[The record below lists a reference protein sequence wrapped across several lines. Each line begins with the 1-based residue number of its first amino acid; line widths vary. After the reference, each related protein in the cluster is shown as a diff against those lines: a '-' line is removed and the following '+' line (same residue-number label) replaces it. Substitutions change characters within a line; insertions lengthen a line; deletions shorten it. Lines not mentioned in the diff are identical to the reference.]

1 MMKRNIDYH
10 KKKFIIIEDHAEFRS
25 SLKQMMKLF
34 GANNVETATSGDQG
48 IGKIITGNYDIVL
61 CDYELGKGKDGQ
73 QVLEETRH
81 SGLLKASS
89 IFVLITAATT
99 VEMVMGA
106 LEYEPDGYITKPIT
120 HENLKTRLDR
130 IVRDK
135 QAFQEIDKAIDN
147 KKPDLAVKACDK
159 IIAVESKFQIK
170 AYRFKS
176 KLLLKLER
184 YQEAEQLFKDVL
196 EVRYIPWAKLGL
208 GKCAYYRNQHDEAK
222 SIFEELAQEDKRNVE
237 AHDWLAKVYAS
248 EEKYELAQKSLLQAV
263 KQSPKSVLRQ
273 KELGRVSA
281 VNEDWEIGEKAYR
294 KAVSL
299 GKDSCFK
306 SSDNYTGLT
315 KALQNKI
322 KNFKGRPGRDA
333 STEAIRT
340 LEALEKDY
348 GSQKNISLHSTILRG
363 ETSANQDQHKEAERY
378 IKKSLNI
385 IKEYGE
391 ELPNYLGI
399 AMAEC
404 LEANQQDKEAEEF
417 RKKYADNFIC
427 FETLNGEGVKF
438 FKAGKYREAVEA
450 FRKAT
455 QDPNASVSAL
465 LNATQACIKLLETEG
480 PNELL
485 VKDCTLYFKKL
496 EDIAANDSNYARF
509 KKLHTLYKKYELK

>member
-48 IGKIITGNYDIVL
+48 IGKIIAGNYDIVL

-81 SGLLKASS
+81 SGLLKSSS

-120 HENLKTRLDR
+120 HENLKSRLDR

-147 KKPDLAVKACDK
+147 KKIDLALLACDK
-159 IIAVESKFQIK
+159 VIAVESKFQIK

-176 KLLLKLER
+176 KLLLKIQR
-184 YQEAEQLFKDVL
+184 YKEAAQLFQDVL
-196 EVRYIPWAKLGL
+196 DIRYIPWAKLGL
-208 GKCAYYRNQHDEAK
+208 GKCAFYRDQHAEAI
-222 SIFEELAQEDKRNVE
+222 SIFEELAKEDKRNVE

-248 EEKYELAQKSLLQAV
+248 EKKYELAQTSLLQAV

-273 KELGRVSA
+273 NELGKISKL
-281 VNEDWEIGEKAYR
+281 NKDWEICEKAYR
-294 KAVSL
+294 KSVSL

-306 SSDNYTGLT
+306 SPDNYTGLT

-333 STEAIRT
+333 CTEAIRT

-348 GSQKNISLHSTILRG
+348 GNQKDIALHSIILRG
-363 ETSANQDQHKEAERY
+363 ETSANQEKTKEADMY
-378 IKKSLNI
+378 INKSLKI
-385 IKEYGE
+385 IDEYGE
-391 ELPNYLGI
+391 ELPNHLGM

-404 LEANQQDKEAEEF
+404 FEANQQDSEAAEY
-417 RKKYADNFIC
+417 RKKYDVQFIN
-427 FETLNGEGVKF
+427 FETLNGEGVRF
-438 FKAGKYREAVEA
+438 FKAGKYKQAVEA

-465 LNATQACIKLLETEG
+465 LNATQACIKLLESEG
-480 PNELL
+480 PNPKL
-485 VKDCTLYFKKL
+485 VADCTNYFKKL
-496 EDIAANDSNYARF
+496 EDLAANDSNFARY
-509 KKLHTLYKKYELK
+509 KKLHTQYKKYELK

>member
-1 MMKRNIDYH
+1 MMKRTIDYH

-48 IGKIITGNYDIVL
+48 ISKIIAGNFDIVL

-120 HENLKTRLDR
+120 HENLKSRLDR

-135 QAFQEIDKAIDN
+135 QAFQEIDKAIDSR
-147 KKPDLAVKACDK
+147 KPDLAVEACDK

-184 YQEAEQLFKDVL
+184 YQEAEQLFNDVL
-196 EVRYIPWAKLGL
+196 EIRYIPWAKLGV
-208 GKCAYYRNQHDEAK
+208 GKCAFYDNRHDEAK
-222 SIFEELAQEDKRNVE
+222 AIFEELAKEDKRNVE

-248 EEKYELAQKSLLQAV
+248 EQKFELAQKSLLQAV

-273 KELGRVSA
+273 NELGRVSA
-281 VNEDWEIGEKAYR
+281 ITEDWEAGEKAYR

-306 SSDNYTGLT
+306 SSGNYTGLT

-333 STEAIRT
+333 CTEAIRT

-348 GSQKNISLHSTILRG
+348 GNQKDIALHSTILRG
-363 ETSANQDQHKEAERY
+363 ETSANQDKQKEAERY
-378 IKKSLNI
+378 IKKSLKI
-385 IKEYGE
+385 IEEYGE
-391 ELPNYLGI
+391 DLPNHLGI

-404 LEANQQDKEAEEF
+404 LEANHQDKEAEEY
-417 RKKYADNFIC
+417 RKKYDSSLINFD
-427 FETLNGEGVKF
+427 TLNAEGVKY
-438 FKAGKYREAVEA
+438 FKAGKFRDAVA
-450 FRKAT
+450 TFRKAT
-455 QDPNASVSAL
+455 QDPNPSISAI

-480 PNELL
+480 PNKLL
-485 VKDCTLYFKKL
+485 VKDCTFYFKKL
-496 EDIAANDSNYARF
+496 EDIAANDSNFARY